1 MKKIFLLALVFS
13 LLTGGLFF
21 AYLRSLDRGPE
32 TEYESV
38 IVAAADIPPLTTITA
53 DMVSTVQIPLGGR
66 HPAAARS
73 AETVVGLVTDV
84 PILAGEQM
92 IPSKLKTPGNVEDG
106 LTYAIEP
113 GYRALSVMIAED
125 TGVAYYPKPGDYV
138 DVLSV
143 TSDPLPNPDSRDRT
157 AAYLVAED
165 VRILAMGRAA
175 AAEGETPQ
183 TVTLMVK
190 PEQVTAFA
198 LTNERFLLV
207 LRGVGDHSPS
217 NPKYAWNSTL
227 LPDGAWGEVISP

>member
-21 AYLRSLDRGPE
+21 AYLRSLDRGAE
-32 TEYESV
+32 VEYQSV
-38 IVAAADIPPLTTITA
+38 VVAAADLPPLTAITA
-53 DMVSTVQIPLGGR
+53 DMVSLIQLPPGGR
-66 HPAAARS
+66 HPAAARDVAS
-73 AETVVGLVTDV
+73 VVGLVTDG

-92 IPSKLKTPGNVEDG
+92 IPSKLKTPGNLEDG

-113 GYRALSVMIAED
+113 GYRAVSVMIAED

-143 TSDPLPNPDSRDRT
+143 TSDPLPDPASRDRT

-165 VRILAMGRAA
+165 VRILAMGRAS
-175 AAEGETPQ
+175 AAEGDTPQ

-190 PEQVTAFA
+190 PEQVMAFA
-198 LTNERFLLV
+198 LTDERFILA
-207 LRGVGDHSPS
+207 LRGVGDHGPS
-217 NPKYAWNSTL
+217 TPGYAWNSTL
-227 LPDGAWGEVISP
+227 LPDGAWRSVVTP